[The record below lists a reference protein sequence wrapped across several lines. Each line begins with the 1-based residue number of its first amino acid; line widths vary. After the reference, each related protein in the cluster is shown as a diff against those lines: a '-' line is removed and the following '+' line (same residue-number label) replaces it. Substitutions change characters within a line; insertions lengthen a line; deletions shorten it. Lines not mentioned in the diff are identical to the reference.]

1 MREYV
6 LSSGMKGKQHMSD
19 MISTDL
25 RQSMAFKLYDRY
37 MK

>member
-6 LSSGMKGKQHMSD
+6 LSSGMKRKQHMSD

-25 RQSMAFKLYDRY
+25 RHSMALKLYDSY